1 MRNFF
6 LIPFISFIFC
16 FFIHT
21 NDQAIAY
28 REFSFYN
35 TYNGV
40 LLTPQTVAEYARSEL
55 FAIKDI
61 QLLAWIKKHKTLLKT
76 LAAHVIYQ
84 HAKSVKERLREGN
97 RLLKKYNLKNSAI
110 HNFIFSIKVGK
121 KKKKYWIKIAGPHRL
136 KQLDYL
142 KAAAQSEK
150 EIVLL
155 YYNTPVYHNASR
167 FARYLL
173 YKKWTS
179 QNSSVLIKV
188 PKTYIFSLSD
198 KNYIDD
204 NHCVVIEEDLGKC
217 MSNRHLKKALLSM
230 EQEIKDFVI
239 NMGFW
244 DVHFGQFVMTD
255 KGEVFCIDL
264 EDPESVTPE
273 MFFHQNYDAIKNGI
287 NRGLRNFKSMMSK
300 IGKKKI

>member
-1 MRNFF
+1 MKKIFF
-6 LIPFISFIFC
+6 IHIILIFFC

-35 TYNGV
+35 TYNGL
-40 LLTPQTVAEYARSEL
+40 LLTPQAVAEYARSEL
-55 FAIKDI
+55 FAIKDT
-61 QLLAWIKKHKTLLKT
+61 QLLAWLKKHKTLLKT

-97 RLLKKYNLKNSAI
+97 RLLRRYNLKNRAI
-110 HNFIFSIKVGK
+110 HNFIFSIKVGE
-121 KKKKYWIKIAGPHRL
+121 KKKKYWIKIAGPHRF

-142 KAAAQSEK
+142 KTAAQSEK
-150 EIVLL
+150 EIALL
-155 YYNTPVYHNASR
+155 YYNTLIYHNASR
-167 FARYLL
+167 FARYILH
-173 YKKWTS
+173 KKWIS
-179 QNSSVLIKV
+179 QDNSVLIKV
-188 PKTYIFSLSD
+188 PQTYIFSLSD

-217 MSNRHLKKALLSM
+217 MSKRHLKKALLSM
-230 EQEIKDFVI
+230 EQEIRDFVI

-255 KGEVFCIDL
+255 KGEIFCIDL
-264 EDPESVTPE
+264 EDPESATPDI
-273 MFFHQNYDAIKNGI
+273 FFHQNYDAIKNVI
-287 NRGLRNFKSMMSK
+287 SRGLRNLKSMMSK
-300 IGKKKI
+300 IRNQKI